1 MPKLTVA
8 GQSYE
13 VVATYGLL
21 RRIKN
26 VHGYDL
32 LSQQLSGLTQFLNNV
47 DANFTI
53 SCEFLGI
60 KGQAEQDAHADNCSG
75 QDIAAM
81 VSAVTEALKDFFRGR
96 GEPEMV
102 AAIEKQVGM
111 IQESR
116 RTLAQKITDTDLQ
129 SQVTKEILSLDFE
142 AEMEKA
148 IAGSRS
154 QKLPVA

>member
-26 VHGYDL
+26 VHGFDL
-32 LSQQLSGLTQFLNNV
+32 LSQQLTGLSQFLNNSE
-47 DANFTI
+47 ANFLI
-53 SCEFLGI
+53 SCEFMGLTT
-60 KGQAEQDAHADNCSG
+60 QEQQDAHAEKCSG
-75 QDIAAM
+75 SDIAAM
-81 VSAVTEALKDFFRGR
+81 IAMVTESLKDFFRGR

-102 AAIEKQVGM
+102 AAIEKQVSM

-116 RTLAQKITDTDLQ
+116 KTLAQKITDTDVQ
-129 SQVTKEILSLDFE
+129 SPVTREILSLDFE

-148 IAGSRS
+148 IAGSLS
-154 QKLPVA
+154 QK

>member
-1 MPKLTVA
+1 MPIVTVA

-32 LSQQLSGLTQFLNNV
+32 LSSQLSGLAQFLNNA
-47 DANFTI
+47 DANFLI
-53 SCEFLGI
+53 SCEFMGLTKQEDQDKLADQC
-60 KGQAEQDAHADNCSG
+60 KGS
-75 QDIAAM
+75 DIAAM
-81 VSAVTEALKDFFRGR
+81 IAAVTEALKDFFRER

-102 AAIEKQVGM
+102 AAIEKQVSL

-116 RTLAQKITDTDLQ
+116 KTLATKIQASDMQ
-129 SQVTKEILSLDFE
+129 SQVTREILNLDFE
-142 AEMEKA
+142 QEMQKA
-148 IAGSRS
+148 IAGQSLAKS
-154 QKLPVA
+154 PGV

>member
-32 LSQQLSGLTQFLNNV
+32 LSQQLTGLAQFLNNSE
-47 DANFTI
+47 ANFTI
-53 SCEFLGI
+53 ACEFMGLTT
-60 KGQAEQDAHADNCSG
+60 AEEQDAHAERCSG
-75 QDIAAM
+75 ADIAAM
-81 VSAVTEALKDFFRGR
+81 IGTVTESLKDFFRGR

-102 AAIEKQVGM
+102 AAIEKQVAM

-116 RTLAQKITDTDLQ
+116 RTLAQKITDTDIQ
-129 SQVTKEILSLDFE
+129 SSVTREILNLDFQT
-142 AEMEKA
+142 EMEKA
-148 IAGSRS
+148 IAGKLS
-154 QKLPVA
+154 QK

>member
-26 VHGYDL
+26 VHGFDL
-32 LSQQLSGLTQFLNNV
+32 LSQQLTGLSQFLNNSE
-47 DANFTI
+47 ANFLI
-53 SCEFLGI
+53 SCEFMGLT
-60 KGQAEQDAHADNCSG
+60 KQEDQDHLADNCEGS
-75 QDIAAM
+75 DIAAM
-81 VSAVTEALKDFFRGR
+81 IGAVTESLKDFFQGR

-102 AAIEKQVGM
+102 AAIEKQVAT
-111 IQESR
+111 IQQSR
-116 RTLAQKITDTDLQ
+116 KTLAQKITDTDVQ
-129 SQVTKEILSLDFE
+129 SPVTREILSLDFE

-148 IAGSRS
+148 IAGSLL
-154 QKLPVA
+154 QK